1 MDEKGYAENEIS
13 YDLEYVAKKLDW
25 SPEEFKSILNL
36 PPASHSDFPN
46 NEYLFKFGLRMKKS
60 LKNLVR

>member
-1 MDEKGYAENEIS
+1 MDEKVYAENDIR

-25 SPEEFKSILNL
+25 SPEEFIAILNL

-46 NEYLFKFGLRMKKS
+46 NEYLFKIGLKMKKS